1 MATTRLM
8 PLHIGK
14 GRTVSTAIA
23 DVIDYVENPQKTDN
37 GKLITGYACD
47 TRTADAEF
55 LLSKR
60 QYFQLTGRRRGNDV
74 IAYHLRQAFKPGEV
88 TPELANEIGRE
99 LAMKLTKGNN
109 AFVVCT
115 HIDKH
120 HIHNHIIINS
130 VNLDC
135 TRKFRN
141 FWNSSFAIRRINDKL
156 CLEHGLSIVENPK
169 PSKGHYGTWLG
180 DDQKVSYQEQLRRII
195 DTVLEEKPTDFT
207 RCNKLKGDY
216 TEQAIR
222 ERIDG
227 KRTVTPKRGERK
239 PQPKVGLLIDIDA
252 AIRSGKGAGYER
264 WAKVFNLKQLSQAVL
279 YLKEHGDLSY
289 EELKE
294 RTAAAV
300 TRFNEL
306 SAEIKDLESQMT
318 ANAELQKQIVNYAK
332 TRAVYAEYRK
342 AGYSKKFREA
352 HAADILIHQAAKK
365 YFDSLGADQPL
376 FVKALREEYAKLLA
390 RKRKAYAAY
399 KQAREE
405 MKELYNV
412 KSNVEHLLNIDEREI
427 ECDREKEQ
435 R

>member
-1 MATTRLM
+1 M
-8 PLHIGK
+8 
-14 GRTVSTAIA
+14 
-23 DVIDYVENPQKTDN
+23 
-37 GKLITGYACD
+37 
-47 TRTADAEF
+47 
-55 LLSKR
+55 
-60 QYFQLTGRRRGNDV
+60 
-74 IAYHLRQAFKPGEV
+74 
-88 TPELANEIGRE
+88 
-99 LAMKLTKGNN
+99 
-109 AFVVCT
+109 
-115 HIDKH
+115 
-120 HIHNHIIINS
+120 
-130 VNLDC
+130 
-135 TRKFRN
+135 
-141 FWNSSFAIRRINDKL
+141 
-156 CLEHGLSIVENPK
+156 SIVENPK

-180 DDQKVSYQEQLRRII
+180 DGQKVSYQEQLRRII
-195 DTVLEEKPTDFT
+195 DTALEEKPTDFSDFLEKLKSYGVTVNTDRKNLRLKVPGQTKFT
-207 RCNKLKGDY
+207 RCNTLKGDY

-264 WAKVFNLKQLSQAVL
+264 WAKAFNLKQLSQAVL

-294 RTAAAV
+294 RTAETV
-300 TRFNEL
+300 TQFNEL

-332 TRAVYAEYRK
+332 TRSVYADYRK

-352 HAADILIHQAAKK
+352 HEADILIHQAAKK

-376 FVKALREEYAKLLA
+376 SVKALRGEYAKLLA

-427 ECDREKEQ
+427 KRDREKEQ